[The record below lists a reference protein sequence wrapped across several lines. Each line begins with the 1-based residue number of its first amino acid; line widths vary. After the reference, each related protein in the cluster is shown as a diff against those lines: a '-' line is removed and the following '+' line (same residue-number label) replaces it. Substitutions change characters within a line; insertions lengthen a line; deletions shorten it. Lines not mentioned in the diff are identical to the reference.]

1 MSGGD
6 GKAFLHTENKKKMA
20 ELWGPQMRG
29 HSMVWSLA
37 VERVAGKQTGTG
49 SLGMDYQRVCM
60 SFYLL
65 II

>member
-1 MSGGD
+1 
-6 GKAFLHTENKKKMA
+6 
-20 ELWGPQMRG
+20 
-29 HSMVWSLA
+29 MVWSLA

-65 II
+65 IILTFTQSIYLLRSAGS